1 MDQLMIVIDGHA
13 MSVGELDEATRSLR
27 RELLELPVRDVVDV
41 PARAA
46 PAGARV
52 IDAAVIGA
60 VIVLVNSSVA
70 LLTSLVTAVRAWRR
84 NTIPDSTIRLRFGD
98 DEIELSGVSDEV
110 QARLLDDWARR
121 HGS

>member
-1 MDQLMIVIDGHA
+1 MDQLMIVIDGQQ
-13 MSVGELDEATRSLR
+13 MSVGELDEAARSLR
-27 RELLELPVRDVVDV
+27 RELLELPVHDVVDV
-41 PARAA
+41 PAGAA

-70 LLTSLVTAVRAWRR
+70 LLASLVTAVRAWRR

-98 DEIELSGVSDEV
+98 DEIELSGVSDDV

-121 HGS
+121 HGR

>member
-1 MDQLMIVIDGHA
+1 MDQLMIVIDGQQ
-13 MSVGELDEATRSLR
+13 MSVGELDEAARSLR
-27 RELLELPVRDVVDV
+27 RELLELPVHDVVDV
-41 PARAA
+41 PAGAA

-60 VIVLVNSSVA
+60 VLVLVNSSVA
-70 LLTSLVTAVRAWRR
+70 LLASLVTAVRAWRR

-98 DEIELSGVSDEV
+98 DEIELSGVSDDV

-121 HGS
+121 HGR

>member
-1 MDQLMIVIDGHA
+1 MDQFMIVIDGQQ
-13 MSVGELDEATRSLR
+13 MSVGELDEAARSLR
-27 RELLELPVRDVVDV
+27 RELLELPVHDVVDV
-41 PARAA
+41 PAGAA

-60 VIVLVNSSVA
+60 VLVLVNSSVA
-70 LLTSLVTAVRAWRR
+70 LLASLVTAVRAWRR

-98 DEIELSGVSDEV
+98 DEIELSGVSDDV

-121 HGS
+121 HGR

>member
-1 MDQLMIVIDGHA
+1 MDQLMIVIDGRE
-13 MSVGELDEATRSLR
+13 MSVGELDEAARSLR
-27 RELLELPVRDVVDV
+27 RELLELPVHDVVDV
-41 PARAA
+41 PAGSA

-52 IDAAVIGA
+52 IDATVIGA

-70 LLTSLVTAVRAWRR
+70 LLASLVTAVRAWRR